1 MTLIH
6 MPVILYLSR
15 YDIRALKDFCKQR
28 KAGEDP
34 VFRAKDMDLSHQ
46 VDDWQ

>member
-15 YDIRALKDFCKQR
+15 YAIQALNDFRKHAKQGRTRCSTLRILTFPIR
-28 KAGEDP
+28 
-34 VFRAKDMDLSHQ
+34 
-46 VDDWQ
+46 